1 MGNLPSSFCP
11 SKHLSLDE
19 SDGKNTSSIFSRNLQ
34 KSTVIST
41 YDDETAN
48 TMHKHNLLQKN
59 DHRIY
64 IKKGNE
70 IFDEHNKVHLED
82 FEWLNVLG
90 EGAFGKVMLV
100 RKKDNRIFF
109 SDFFLQIIFLKYQYI
124 NI

>member
-11 SKHLSLDE
+11 SKHLSLDD
-19 SDGKNTSSIFSRNLQ
+19 SDGKNTSSIASRRNMQ
-34 KSTVIST
+34 KSTFIST
-41 YDDETAN
+41 YDDEIAN
-48 TMHKHNLLQKN
+48 TMHKHNLIQKS

-70 IFDEHNKVHLED
+70 IFDEHSKVHLED

-90 EGAFGKVMLV
+90 EGGFGKVMLV

-109 SDFFLQIIFLKYQYI
+109 LEFFKKFYR
-124 NI
+124 

>member
-19 SDGKNTSSIFSRNLQ
+19 SDRRSTSCFNSRKTVG

-41 YDDETAN
+41 YDDEAAN
-48 TMHKHNLLQKN
+48 TMHKHHLIQKS

-100 RKKDNRIFF
+100 RKKDNRIP
-109 SDFFLQIIFLKYQYI
+109 
-124 NI
+124 